1 MALKPNCDADMLPG
15 WIYGILFVILLA
27 SIASLSLIVYVARS

>member
-15 WIYGILFVILLA
+15 WIYGMLFVLLLA
-27 SIASLSLIVYVARS
+27 SIASLGLIVYVAKA